1 MNASAGK
8 LHASADSATGRNGDG
23 LPVPVDGDLGGDVPE
38 REVGPH
44 PLAQHPLAQQPQMQQ
59 DPVRQLD
66 R

>member
-44 PLAQHPLAQQPQMQQ
+44 PLAQQPQMQKQ
-59 DPVRQLD
+59 PVRQLD

>member
-1 MNASAGK
+1 MDASGGK
-8 LHASADSATGRNGDG
+8 LHASTDSATG

-44 PLAQHPLAQQPQMQQ
+44 PLAQQRQMQQ

>member
-8 LHASADSATGRNGDG
+8 LHASADSATGRNDG

-44 PLAQHPLAQQPQMQQ
+44 PLAQQRQMQQ
-59 DPVRQLD
+59 EPVRQLD